1 MDMSR
6 RQFLRGAA
14 GAVATAAAAP
24 VAEAAAPFAPREPK
38 QLPPK
43 AIGMLYD
50 STQCVGC
57 KACVAACKE
66 ANGKPVEQ
74 PQSLSGWNEGTW
86 DAAMDISGKTLNVI
100 RVYQNG
106 TMAEK
111 DREKDGYAFVKRH
124 CLHCVDPSCISVC
137 PVSAMQKDPLT
148 GIVTHNPDACI
159 GCRYCVYGCPFNV
172 PQYQFDEPFGR
183 IAKCQFCNHRLKD
196 NPLFSK
202 SGQGPTT
209 GATAAASLMSEAGQ
223 PGRIPACCDVCP
235 TGASLFGW
243 VEELQAEAKRRLAL
257 KPGEMY
263 EFPRGLL
270 GGDRPGQVAA
280 VGHYQPH
287 IYGEKESG
295 GTQVRYLTGVP
306 HEKLGLP
313 KLPDHSFASVSEGMQ
328 HTLYKGMIAPVALL
342 GGLVFLARRNAKHD
356 DERKH
361 DEERPS

>member
-1 MDMSR
+1 MSMSR

-14 GAVATAAAAP
+14 AGALTAAAAP
-24 VAEAAAPFAPREPK
+24 VAEAAAPFAPRESK

-50 STQCVGC
+50 STLCIGC

-74 PQSLSGWNEGTW
+74 PQYLAQWNEGTW
-86 DAAMDISGKTLNVI
+86 DAAEDISGKTLNVI

-106 TMAEK
+106 TMAQK
-111 DREKDGYAFVKRH
+111 DREVNGYAFIKRH
-124 CLHCVDPSCISVC
+124 CLHCVDPSCVSVC
-137 PVSAMQKDPLT
+137 PVSAMQKDPQT
-148 GIVTHNPDACI
+148 GIVTYNPDACI

-183 IAKCQFCNHRLKD
+183 IAKCQLCHHLLED
-196 NPLFSK
+196 NPLFS
-202 SGQGPTT
+202 GNYD
-209 GATAAASLMSEAGQ
+209 AAAQAGTSATELWKQ
-223 PGRIPACCDVCP
+223 SRIPACCDVCP

-243 VEELQAEAKRRLAL
+243 VDELQAEAEQRLAL

-270 GGDRPGQVAA
+270 GGDRPGQVAP

-313 KLPDHSFASVSEGMQ
+313 KLPDHSSAAVSEGVQ
-328 HTLYKGMIAPVALL
+328 HTLYKGLIAPVVLL
-342 GGLVFLARRNAKHD
+342 GGLVVLARRSAKVEDEPKD
-356 DERKH
+356 DE
-361 DEERPS
+361 DRPT

>member
-1 MDMSR
+1 MTMNR

-14 GAVATAAAAP
+14 GAVAAAAAP
-24 VAEAAAPFAPREPK
+24 VAEATAPFAPREPK
-38 QLPPK
+38 SLPPK

-50 STQCVGC
+50 STLCIGC

-74 PQSLSGWNEGTW
+74 PQRLTQWNEGTW
-86 DAAMDISGKTLNVI
+86 DTAEDISGKTLNVI

-106 TMAEK
+106 AMAEK
-111 DREKDGYAFVKRH
+111 DREIDGYAFVKRH

-137 PVSAMQKDPLT
+137 PVSAMQKNPLT

-172 PQYQFDEPFGR
+172 PQYQFDEPLGR
-183 IAKCQFCNHRLKD
+183 IAKCQLCNHLLKE
-196 NPLFSK
+196 NPLFSSHGDSPK
-202 SGQGPTT
+202 ALSGTS
-209 GATAAASLMSEAGQ
+209 ATALWKYS
-223 PGRIPACCDVCP
+223 RIPACCDVCP

-243 VEELQAEAKRRLAL
+243 VDELQAEAERRLAR
-257 KPGEMY
+257 KPGEPY

-270 GGDRPGQVAA
+270 GGDRPTHVAP

-287 IYGEKESG
+287 VYGEKEAG

-313 KLPDHSFASVSEGMQ
+313 KLPDHSFAAVSEGMQ
-328 HTLYKGMIAPVALL
+328 HTLYKGLVAPLALL
-342 GGLVFLARRNAKHD
+342 GGLVVLARRGVKG
-356 DERKH
+356 DETRN
-361 DEERPS
+361 DEGGQSS